1 MGAKNRAGARQLYS
15 SLHKY
20 KLNSGDYMLYITT
33 PILQLVTGN
42 RLYIQLQGGL
52 QWPLTTIKLPM
63 QKNLQW
69 LYPPLDTESFSY

>member
-1 MGAKNRAGARQLYS
+1 
-15 SLHKY
+15 
-20 KLNSGDYMLYITT
+20 MLYITT